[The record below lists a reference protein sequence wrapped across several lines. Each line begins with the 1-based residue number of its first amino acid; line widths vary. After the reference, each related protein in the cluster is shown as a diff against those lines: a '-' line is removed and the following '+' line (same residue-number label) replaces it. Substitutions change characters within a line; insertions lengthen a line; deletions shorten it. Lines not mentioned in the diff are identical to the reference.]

1 MPSTFSPN
9 LRFELIANGEQIGT
23 WGTTTNRNLGTLV
36 EQAVAGAVSIAM
48 SDADYT
54 LLTGNGV
61 PDEARAAVVVMT
73 GILTAQR
80 NVIAPAVSKVYI
92 FRNNTTGGQN
102 LVLKTAAGTGVTIP
116 PGRSSLVYCD
126 GTNFNAGL
134 TYVAGQLVLDSLTL
148 NTPLAISSG
157 GTGANN
163 VSSARTNLGLGTAA
177 TLNASVANAA
187 NTAVQ
192 RDGSGNFSAGTITGN
207 LAGNATSANNASN
220 FGGFPP
226 SSYAKADTNYDW
238 VTVFSGSTTSIDIY
252 GTYGAGIYW
261 VSRLY
266 SGTFYT
272 YGCQPMGTAF
282 LSSTTTINL
291 DGALQNAMFTCNGFT
306 MSLGSIVAIQKLRK
320 L

>member
-163 VSSARTNLGLGTAA
+163 AASARTNLGLGSAA
-177 TLNASVANAA
+177 TLNASVASAA

-192 RDGSGNFSAGTITGN
+192 RDGSGNFSANTITAN
-207 LAGNATSANNASN
+207 LVGNASTSNNAAN

-226 SSYAKADTNYDW
+226 TSYAKADANYDW
-238 VTVFSGSTTSIDIY
+238 LNVFSGSSS
-252 GTYGAGIYW
+252 GANLQANWGD
-261 VSRLY
+261 
-266 SGTFYT
+266 GTFYVVT
-272 YGCQPMGTAF
+272 Q
-282 LSSTTTINL
+282 N
-291 DGALQNAMFTCNGFT
+291 GANIG
-306 MSLGSIVAIQKLRK
+306 SLVAITAAAVFPVPTVVISTGVYISTPMVANTLSASFGAIIAIYKMRK